1 MDTHPQRRITD
12 VTQISNPYRPGA
24 GHRPPYLAGRE
35 RQMGDIESYFD
46 QTEVLSNIVLTGL
59 RGVGK
64 TVLLEELRKPAMLRQ
79 WYWVG
84 TDLSESASISEENL
98 ATRLLADLAVVTS
111 GFQYTE
117 QQAAGPGFL
126 QQSVK
131 VVRKLDYHFLR
142 NVFDTTPG
150 LIMDKL
156 KHVLEISWEAIKNS
170 GAKGIIFAYDEAQNL
185 ADHAA
190 KEQFPLSMLLDI
202 FQSLQR
208 KGVPYMLLLTGLPTL
223 FPKLVEARTF
233 AERMFHCV
241 TLDRLDV
248 KDSRDAIT
256 IPVKDY
262 PVRFTEEGIEKIVSI
277 SGGYP
282 YFIQFI
288 CRESFDLV
296 LRENAVGEEH
306 FESIVAKLD
315 TDFFAGRWAR
325 ATDRQRDLMH
335 IVAKLPN
342 ADGEF
347 TVSEI
352 AEMSKTSGGKPFSSS
367 HVNQMLTSLVG
378 AGLVFK
384 NRHGKYAFAV
394 PLLAQFI
401 LRQNHEITDSDES
414 AGN

>member
-1 MDTHPQRRITD
+1 MDAHPHRLAAGAAEIT
-12 VTQISNPYRPGA
+12 NPYRPGA

-35 RQMGDIESYFD
+35 KQQRDIESYFD
-46 QTEVLSNIVLTGL
+46 QTDVLSNIVLTGL

-64 TVLLEELRKPAMLRQ
+64 TVLLEDLRKPAMLKD

-84 TDLSESASISEENL
+84 TDLSESASISEETL

-111 GFQYTE
+111 GFHFAE
-117 QQAAGPGFL
+117 QQPAGPGFL
-126 QQSVK
+126 HQSTK

-142 NVFDTTPG
+142 AVFDGTPG

-156 KHVLEISWEAIKNS
+156 KHVLEISWEAIKKS

-185 ADHAA
+185 ADHAV

-241 TLDRLDV
+241 TLDRLEV
-248 KDSRDAIT
+248 NDSRDAIT
-256 IPVKDY
+256 IPIQKYSVK
-262 PVRFTEEGIEKIVSI
+262 FTTESIEKIVKI

-288 CRESFDLV
+288 CRESFDLL
-296 LRENAVGEEH
+296 LRENALGDEH

-335 IVAKLPN
+335 IIATLPN

-347 TVSEI
+347 SVSEI
-352 AEMSKTSGGKPFSSS
+352 SEMSKTAGGKPFSSS

-401 LRQNHEITDSDES
+401 LRQNHEVSE
-414 AGN
+414 